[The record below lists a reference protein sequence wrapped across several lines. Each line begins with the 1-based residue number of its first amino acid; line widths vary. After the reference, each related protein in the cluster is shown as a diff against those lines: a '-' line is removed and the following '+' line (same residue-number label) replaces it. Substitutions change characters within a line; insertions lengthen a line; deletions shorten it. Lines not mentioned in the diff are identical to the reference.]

1 MIPLVDYGFK
11 CGPELFFRRS
21 CLTGYII
28 MYMAQLD
35 FESVYAEHKGNVWKL
50 VSRYVFSRED
60 REDLFQEVFLN
71 VHKALP
77 RFRGESSVGTWLY
90 RITANSAVNYL
101 KQRDRHR
108 QVVKVLSSL
117 RIIDTEEPPVTSE
130 TALEKPLARLNPRQ
144 RMIVVLADVEEKKLD
159 EISELMGLPLGT
171 VKSTLHRAREIL
183 KKELIKH
190 DQL

>member
-1 MIPLVDYGFK
+1 
-11 CGPELFFRRS
+11 
-21 CLTGYII
+21 

-35 FESVYAEHKGNVWKL
+35 FEAVYAEHKENVWKL

-71 VHKALP
+71 IHNALP
-77 RFRGESSVGTWLY
+77 RFRGDSSIGTWIY
-90 RITANSAVNYL
+90 RVAANSAVNHL
-101 KQRDRHR
+101 KKRDRR
-108 QVVKVLSSL
+108 RKVINVLSSL
-117 RIIDTEEPPVTSE
+117 RIIETEELPATNE
-130 TALEKPLARLNPRQ
+130 TALEKPLAKLNPRQ
-144 RMIVVLADVEEKKLD
+144 RLIVILSDVEEKKLN
-159 EISELMGLPLGT
+159 EIAAIMGLPLGT